1 MRELPLNE
9 IKQVS
14 GGLNVPGALGAIVF
28 GWQIGWNTG
37 MAINSFNSSQG
48 RTLGRTV
55 YTFTH

>member
-1 MRELPLNE
+1 MRELSSNE

-14 GGLNVPGALGAIVF
+14 GGLNVAGALGAIVL

-48 RTLGRTV
+48 RSLGRSI